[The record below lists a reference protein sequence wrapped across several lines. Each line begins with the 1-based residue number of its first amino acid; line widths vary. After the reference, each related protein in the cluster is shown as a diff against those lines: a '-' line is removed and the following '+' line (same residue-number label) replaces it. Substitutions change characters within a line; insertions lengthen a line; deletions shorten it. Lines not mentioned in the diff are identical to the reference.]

1 MRKIIAIASLA
12 SLLSATTTF
21 AATPASQYQAAQK
34 SVKYQILQPG
44 STGICDVEGIRDKE
58 ASRDRN

>member
-21 AATPASQYQAAQK
+21 AATPSKPVSSRSEECEVSNTSARLYRRSDFAL
-34 SVKYQILQPG
+34 ILYA
-44 STGICDVEGIRDKE
+44 ILWRY
-58 ASRDRN
+58 